1 MAMPPDN
8 DDDDVSDLRPK
19 TFWEKHGF
27 KVILALFAAA
37 CFAAGWM
44 LQ

>member
-27 KVILALFAAA
+27 KVILTLFAAA